1 MRFVRHIR
9 IILVALLLPVNVYA
23 QGQARAITT
32 TGSVTKIEGAG
43 ETASGLKTYDVTCK
57 NGETYFL
64 QNSPDGQWWAINA
77 DGNFDGLK
85 GLKIDRA
92 ANAFCSSV
100 MAQGQAQAPTP
111 APRNLST
118 AERLANQLGPNK
130 NAGCLSVSLKFIGL
144 LSGGAPGS
152 ELANARNL
160 YIRYAEVF
168 VGVSKLQDKSQF
180 DSQMNGF
187 RESVKQASP
196 QDIKG
201 YFESN
206 CSQPEVN
213 QLVQSGWK

>member
-130 NAGCLSVSLKFIGL
+130 NAGCLSEQC
-144 LSGGAPGS
+144 
-152 ELANARNL
+152 ELRPL
-160 YIRYAEVF
+160 
-168 VGVSKLQDKSQF
+168 GWLQCLHQERCEWDPPPK
-180 DSQMNGF
+180 
-187 RESVKQASP
+187 RH
-196 QDIKG
+196 
-201 YFESN
+201 
-206 CSQPEVN
+206 
-213 QLVQSGWK
+213 